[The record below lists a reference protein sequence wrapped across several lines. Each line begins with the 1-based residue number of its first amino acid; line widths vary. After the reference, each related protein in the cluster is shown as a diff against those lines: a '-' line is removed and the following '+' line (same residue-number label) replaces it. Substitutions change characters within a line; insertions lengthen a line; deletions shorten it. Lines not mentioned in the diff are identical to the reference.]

1 MTYIGPLV
9 RSFTAKLH
17 HFRLHLFLGVAL
29 GVAAAIVACG
39 DATTGA
45 TDTFPVPG
53 PDSGAYALADS
64 GLSTS
69 TIDGSVES
77 LYFVPPSA
85 TLTVDGVTT
94 QTASYSLHAKL
105 ADGTDKVVVPESLEF
120 DRPDLAQVTSTTTP
134 IVLSTNGPY
143 AGTGTLHAIVQGKE
157 ADATLT
163 VIVHLRELGPGVD
176 ATADATAIAALSGSS
191 LTTDPS
197 LATLQY
203 PYDATVFP
211 LGLASPLLM
220 WAAPQSGD
228 LYRVHYEESGY
239 SYDGFFKV
247 TPPAQVR
254 AAQTNWDHLTASNTG
269 DPLRM
274 SLNRWDSVTST
285 AYASASQS
293 WGIAGASLRGA
304 IYYWTTSDTGHMSR
318 IRPGTGASPEIL
330 NGGACMG
337 CHAVSADG
345 TTLVAAVEDQKAI
358 QEDGGA
364 GYNSIEGTLP
374 DGGGQKRAWVPF
386 DLPDAEAPSPS
397 TQYDRFGGNVAV
409 NPDGKFVVFGS
420 LKLRL
425 ADTATDTEI
434 VGNGLDNFTLGAGM
448 AGLMTPAFSP
458 DGKHFA
464 AVQGVHVTGRGN
476 WYDTLGGGNLEL
488 FTFDETSKTFSSPTA
503 LAASSFFSASENVI
517 NYPSFS
523 PDSKWVAFNV
533 GQKPD
538 GCQGDCLA
546 DEAQGA
552 SGIWLQNTTS
562 GDPVRM
568 TALSDS
574 SLNSADHDL
583 AYEPTFNPVQRGN
596 YFWVVFSS
604 ERDWGNRITGT
615 PNNGKKR
622 LWVAAIDATTDAT
635 DPSHPAFFLEG
646 QEEDTTNMRGFW
658 ALAQCTASASGG
670 AAGGTCG
677 AGFEC
682 CSGFCDMGTCV
693 DVSKVTCQG
702 VSETCTTVADC
713 CNPAAVTCTGGK
725 CTPTVPR

>member
-1 MTYIGPLV
+1 MTYMGPRV
-9 RSFTAKLH
+9 HSFTAKLQR
-17 HFRLHLFLGVAL
+17 FRVLLFLAVML
-29 GVAAAIVACG
+29 AAAAGFVACG
-39 DATTGA
+39 DATSGT
-45 TDTFPVPG
+45 TDTFPVVG
-53 PDSGAYALADS
+53 PDANAYALADS
-64 GLSTS
+64 GLSQS
-69 TIDGSVES
+69 TVDASVVS
-77 LYFVPPSA
+77 IYFDPPAA
-85 TLTVDGVTT
+85 TLTVDGVKT

-105 ADGTDKVVVPESLEF
+105 ANGTVQIVTPESLEF
-120 DRPDLAQVTSTTTP
+120 DRPDLAQVTSTTSP
-134 IVLSTNGPY
+134 VVLSTSGPY
-143 AGTGTLHAIVQGKE
+143 AGTGTLHAIVQGQ
-157 ADATLT
+157 AATATLT
-163 VIVHLRELGPGVD
+163 VIVHLTELGPGVD
-176 ATADATAIAALSGSS
+176 ATADATAIAALGGSS
-191 LTTDPS
+191 LAADPS
-197 LATLQY
+197 LSTLQY

-220 WAAPQSGD
+220 WAAPQAGD
-228 LYRVHYEESGY
+228 LYRVHYEETGY

-247 TPPAQVR
+247 ALPAQVR
-254 AAQTNWDHLTASNTG
+254 AAQANWDHLTASNAG
-269 DPLRM
+269 DALKL
-274 SLNRWDSVTST
+274 SLNRWDSVNSV
-285 AYASASQS
+285 AYASAKQS
-293 WGIAGASLRGA
+293 WTISDASLRGA
-304 IYYWTTSDTGHMSR
+304 IYYWTTSGTGHMSR

-345 TTLVAAVEDQKAI
+345 NTLVASVDSQPSI
-358 QEDGGA
+358 VEDGGA
-364 GYNSIEGTLP
+364 GYNARESTTNN
-374 DGGGQKRAWVPF
+374 QNRAWVPF

-397 TQYDRFGGNVAV
+397 TQYNRFAGNVAV
-409 NPDGKFVVFGS
+409 NPDGKYVVFGS

-425 ADTATDTEI
+425 ADTATNTEI
-434 VGNGLDNFTLGAGM
+434 VGNGLDDFTLGAGM

-464 AVQGVHVTGRGN
+464 AVQGVHVSGRGN
-476 WYDTLGGGNLEL
+476 WYDTLAGGNLEL
-488 FTFDETSKTFSSPTA
+488 FTFDETSKTFSAPTA
-503 LAASSFFSASENVI
+503 RAPSSFFAAGENVI

-523 PDSKWVAFNV
+523 PDSNWVAFNV

-538 GCQGDCLA
+538 GCQGDCMA

-552 SGIWLQNTTS
+552 SGIWLQNTTT

-574 SLNSADHDL
+574 SLNAADHDL
-583 AYEPTFNPVQRGN
+583 AYEPTFNPIQRGN

-622 LWVAAIDATTDAT
+622 LWVAAIDATTGAT

-658 ALAQCTASASGG
+658 ALAQCTASASGPT
-670 AAGGTCG
+670 AGGTCG

-693 DVSKVTCQG
+693 DVSKVSCQG
-702 VSETCTTVADC
+702 VSDSCTTVADC
-713 CNPAAVTCTGGK
+713 CNPSAVTCTGGK
-725 CTPTVPR
+725 CTPSVPR